1 MEHPFLTLF
10 RPLLGYADRTE
21 ATAYIL
27 AHPVL
32 SSPYYTDL
40 LRGWAAGLDA
50 ADRQR
55 AERAIALK
63 LEVFEQM
70 RVGKLRPKESV
81 AILELATKVME
92 GRYTLEYAKQVA
104 SQPEFFVELRYP
116 DVTQTCEA
124 AEQVLIRDWRPVV
137 KVMRILYAALDA
149 RGKLIPENQQ
159 NMEVTVAETWLA
171 VVRVA
176 CADVP
181 DGRLFHDA
189 VKRAEAF
196 ADLQLDANPPANIL
210 HRLGTLH
217 LDTYVA
223 GRSSANFERQM
234 AAWATR
240 LSEEYGNELAGIP
253 EEELALP
260 PIGEALPKALTYFR
274 RAAAQRSGEA
284 LGRTLKAMAQTH
296 AWLRMQDLP
305 YDAEECIAAARKAL
319 SVLPLEKFPSEHA
332 ELNSILAGMSEG
344 AASKSSDAVERA
356 KKVLARPVED
366 WVALLGVIAT
376 IDTFHQSAGEV
387 SDAEPE
393 LALRLWAAV
402 DDLIRER
409 PEPVRRANDE
419 ALLGFAGRAFAPGT
433 PRADGTSIEAKV
445 QVVFETAHSES
456 WPPQRVMYSLLR
468 LASFSTQVDKEG
480 EGLQVLRVC
489 SDVAER
495 FGSDPVLERCIL
507 FLTPLLQTGHAVNA
521 LNAGDPG
528 EAARRYVEA
537 VSGNLAAGQPLAAL
551 DVIRRIVDLA
561 SPGRKQQKVALDALV
576 AALAANALDLELAA
590 GEAATNLIQSAS
602 RLAMSQI
609 LAAGQG
615 KATVVLFLLDAAKGR
630 RFRSALAQPG
640 TGIDWLNHPRTR
652 AIEQEI
658 ALLRPQVGS
667 LVASK
672 EPVLSANMILTA
684 YVRPAEMSGGATP
697 AEQLRN
703 LQIRFDHGLDLQL
716 STGDPGDW
724 VPTLEA
730 LQATL
735 DEDAVLA
742 VQYIGTGVD
751 GALTVTTLLFTKTD
765 SGAGIAVIPSVSYAD
780 VVMSSGE
787 ESITANMLSL
797 TVSDLRDRIVSPP
810 GPMAAD
816 SRALDTL
823 QRDHGLYLG
832 GPLAVKLA
840 EYKAQG
846 KTHLCFVPHGP
857 LHYFPFHLLGPED
870 EPLAA
875 EWCVTYLPHPY
886 LLDRKAGDAAGKTE
900 LTAIGVNFAE
910 GNVFHLEALDE
921 CEAEAATIAEAFAPA
936 SKLLVGPDA
945 KEGAVRQAFAT
956 SRRVHLSTHGMHNV
970 SAPWFQCIFLSP
982 DGHATDG
989 GTDAGGDGILN
1000 AYELLRLDLS
1010 GLDLVTFSACE
1021 TALGRFD
1028 TGDNLRG
1035 IPAALLIA
1043 GVSTIVGTLWNVETQ
1058 TSTFFFTRF
1067 YRLLKERGSKTAAFR
1082 QAQKETRARYP
1093 KYRDWGAFQ
1102 FIGAWS

>member
-10 RPLLGYADRTE
+10 RPLLGYADRAGA
-21 ATAYIL
+21 ATYIL

-32 SSPYYTDL
+32 SSPYYTEL
-40 LRGWAAGLDA
+40 LRGWAAGLN
-50 ADRQR
+50 ADDREK

-63 LEVFEQM
+63 LEVFEQI
-70 RVGKLRPKESV
+70 RSGKLRPEPSM
-81 AILELATKVME
+81 AILELATKVVK
-92 GRYTLEYAKQVA
+92 GRYTLAYAKQAA

-116 DVTQTCEA
+116 DVTMTCEA
-124 AEQVLIRDWRPVV
+124 AEEVLNRDWRPVLT
-137 KVMRILYAALDA
+137 VMRILYAALDA
-149 RGKLIPENQQ
+149 RGKLISENQQ

-176 CADVP
+176 CTDVP
-181 DGRLFHDA
+181 DGRLFRNA
-189 VKRAEAF
+189 VTRGEAF
-196 ADLQLDANPPANIL
+196 ADLQRDANPPANIL

-240 LSEEYGNELAGIP
+240 LYEEYGNELAGIP

-260 PIGEALPKALTYFR
+260 PIGEALAKALTYFR
-274 RAAAQRSGEA
+274 RAAALRSGEA
-284 LGRTLKAMAQTH
+284 LGRTLKAIAQTH
-296 AWLRMQDLP
+296 AWLKMQDLP
-305 YDAEECIAAARKAL
+305 FDAEECVAAARKAL
-319 SVLPLEKFPSEHA
+319 SVLPLAKFPSEHA
-332 ELNSILAGMSEG
+332 ELNTILSGMSEG
-344 AASKSSDAVERA
+344 SRSEATNAVERA
-356 KKVLARPVED
+356 EKILARPVVD
-366 WVALLGVIAT
+366 WVTLSGVIPT

-387 SDAEPE
+387 SDADPE
-393 LALRLWAAV
+393 LAVQLWAAV

-409 PEPVRRANDE
+409 PEPVRKAHDE
-419 ALLGFAGRAFAPGT
+419 ALLGFVGRAFAPGA
-433 PRADGTSIEAKV
+433 PRADDTPIEGKV
-445 QVVFETAHSES
+445 QAIFETAQSEG
-456 WPPQRVMYSLLR
+456 WPPRRVTYSLLR
-468 LASFSTQVDKEG
+468 LASFSTQVDREG

-489 SDVAER
+489 SDMAER
-495 FGSDPVLERCIL
+495 FGSDAVLERCIL
-507 FLTPLLQTGHAVNA
+507 FLTPMLQTGHAVNA
-521 LNAGDPG
+521 LNAGDAG

-551 DVIRRIVDLA
+551 DVIRRMVDLA
-561 SPGRKQQKVALDALV
+561 SPGRKQQSVALDALV

-602 RLAMSQI
+602 RLAMSQL
-609 LAAGQG
+609 LASGRG
-615 KATVVLFLLDAAKGR
+615 KATVLLFLLDAAKGR

-640 TGIDWLNHPRTR
+640 TAIDWLNHPRTQE
-652 AIEQEI
+652 IEEEI
-658 ALLRPQVGS
+658 ALLRPQAGS
-667 LVASK
+667 AVVSK
-672 EPVLSANMILTA
+672 DSILSANMILTA
-684 YVRPAEMSGGATP
+684 NVRPAEMSGGSNP

-703 LQIRFDHGLDLQL
+703 LQIRFDHALDLQL
-716 STGDPGDW
+716 STDDPGDW
-724 VPTLEA
+724 VPTLET

-735 DEDAVLA
+735 DDNVVLA
-742 VQYIGTGVD
+742 VQYIGTGAD
-751 GALTVTTLLFTKTD
+751 ASLTVTTLLFTTTD
-765 SGAGIAVIPSVSYAD
+765 SGAGIAVIPSVPYAD

-810 GPMAAD
+810 GPMSAD

-823 QRDHGLYLG
+823 ERDRELYLG
-832 GPLAVKLA
+832 GPLKTKLA

-846 KTHLCFVPHGP
+846 KSHLCFAPHGP

-886 LLDRKAGDAAGKTE
+886 LLDRKAADAAGKTE
-900 LTAIGVNFAE
+900 LTAIGVNFVE
-910 GNVFHLEALDE
+910 GNLFHLEALDD

-936 SKLLVGPDA
+936 SKLLVGQDA
-945 KEGAVRQAFAT
+945 NEVAVRHALAT
-956 SRRVHLSTHGMHNV
+956 SRRVHLSTHGVHNV
-970 SAPWFQCIFLSP
+970 SAPSFQCIFLSP
-982 DGHATDG
+982 ESPSAEG

-1000 AYELLRLDLS
+1000 AYELLRLDLR

-1028 TGDNLRG
+1028 PGDNLRG

-1067 YRLLKERGSKTAAFR
+1067 YRLLKEQGSKKAAFR
-1082 QAQKETRARYP
+1082 QAQAETRARFP

>member
-10 RPLLGYADRTE
+10 RPLLGYADRAE
-21 ATAYIL
+21 ATTYIL

-32 SSPYYTDL
+32 SSPYYTEL
-40 LRGWAAGLDA
+40 LRGWAAGLESDE
-50 ADRQR
+50 REQ

-63 LEVFEQM
+63 LEVFEQI
-70 RVGKLRPKESV
+70 RAGKLRAEPST
-81 AILELATKVME
+81 AILELATKVAE

-116 DVTQTCEA
+116 DVTMTCEA
-124 AEQVLIRDWRPVV
+124 AEEILNRDWRPVL

-159 NMEVTVAETWLA
+159 NMEVTVAESWLA

-176 CADVP
+176 CTDVP
-181 DGRLFHDA
+181 DGRIFHDA
-189 VKRAEAF
+189 VTRGEAF
-196 ADLQLDANPPANIL
+196 ADLDRGDPPANIL

-234 AAWATR
+234 DAWTTR

-260 PIGEALPKALTYFR
+260 PIGEALAKALTYFR

-305 YDAEECIAAARKAL
+305 YDAEECVAAAKKAL
-319 SVLPLEKFPSEHA
+319 TVLPIEKFPSEHA
-332 ELNSILAGMSEG
+332 ELNSILAGMSKGSRSE
-344 AASKSSDAVERA
+344 SSDAVERA
-356 KKVLARPVED
+356 RKVLAKSVED
-366 WVALLGVIAT
+366 WVALAGVIAT
-376 IDTFHQSAGEV
+376 LDTFHQSAGEV
-387 SDAEPE
+387 SDADPE
-393 LALRLWAAV
+393 LAVQLWAAV
-402 DDLIRER
+402 DELIRGR
-409 PEPVRRANDE
+409 PEPVRKAHDE
-419 ALLGFAGRAFAPGT
+419 SLLGFAGRASAPGA
-433 PRADGTSIEAKV
+433 PRADGVPIEVKV
-445 QVVFETAHSES
+445 QTLFESAQAQH
-456 WPPQRVMYSLLR
+456 WPPRRVVYSLLR
-468 LASFSTQVDKEG
+468 LASFSTQIDQEG
-480 EGLQVLRVC
+480 QGLQVLRVC

-495 FGSDPVLERCIL
+495 FGSDAVLERCIL

-521 LNAGDPG
+521 LNAGDAG
-528 EAARRYVEA
+528 DAARLYVDA
-537 VSGNLAAGQPLAAL
+537 VDGNLAAGQPLAAL
-551 DVIRRIVDLA
+551 DVIRRLVDLA
-561 SPGRKQQKVALDALV
+561 SPGKKQQSVALDALV
-576 AALAANALDLELAA
+576 AALAGNALDLELAA

-602 RLAMSQI
+602 RLAMSQL
-609 LAAGQG
+609 LASGKA
-615 KATVVLFLLDAAKGR
+615 KATVMLFLLDAAKGR

-640 TGIDWLNHPRTR
+640 TAIDWLNHPRTK

-658 ALLRPQVGS
+658 ALLRPQAESAV
-667 LVASK
+667 VSK
-672 EPVLSANMILTA
+672 DSVLSANMILTA
-684 YVRPAEMSGGATP
+684 YVRPAEMSGGSTP

-716 STGDPGDW
+716 SSGDPGDW
-724 VPTLEA
+724 VPTLEE
-730 LQATL
+730 LQKTL
-735 DEDAVLA
+735 DDDVVLA
-742 VQYIGTGVD
+742 VQYIGTGAD
-751 GALTVTTLLFTKTD
+751 ASLTVTTLLFTKTD
-765 SGAGIAVIPSVSYAD
+765 SGAGIAVIPSVPYAD
-780 VVMSSGE
+780 VVMSSGD

-797 TVSDLRDRIVSPP
+797 TVSSLRDRIVSPP
-810 GPMAAD
+810 GPLAAD

-823 QRDHGLYLG
+823 ERDRALYLG
-832 GPLAVKLA
+832 GPLKGKLA

-910 GNVFHLEALDE
+910 GNVFHLEALDD
-921 CEAEAATIAEAFAPA
+921 CEAEAATVAEAFAPG
-936 SKLLVGPDA
+936 SKQLLGPDA
-945 KEGAVRQAFAT
+945 HEGAVLHALAT
-956 SRRVHLSTHGMHNV
+956 SRRVHISTHGLHNV
-970 SAPWFQCIFLSP
+970 SAPSFQCIFLSP
-982 DGHATDG
+982 DGASSEG
-989 GTDAGGDGILN
+989 AQDASGDGILN
-1000 AYELLRLDLS
+1000 AYELLRLDLR

-1021 TALGRFD
+1021 TALGRID
-1028 TGDNLRG
+1028 PADNLRG

-1058 TSTFFFTRF
+1058 TSTFFFTTF
-1067 YRLLKERGSKTAAFR
+1067 YRLLKDQGSKKAAFQ
-1082 QAQKETRARYP
+1082 QAQTETRVQFP

-1102 FIGAWS
+1102 FIGAWG